1 MIAFNNALVFTGD
14 RFVQDHA
21 VLVEQDQVTG
31 LTSSTEIPS
40 HATIHNL
47 NGSILAPALID
58 LQIYGGNGKLFSQEL
73 SNESLLATDEYCVSG
88 GCTRFMITMATNSL
102 EKMLKGIEVVK
113 QFQQSQSHKSGLLG
127 LHLEGPYINAVKRGA
142 HIEQYVHQPTTDEIK
157 LLLDKSE
164 GVLKMMTVAP
174 EQCGDDVLQL
184 LADNGVV
191 LSAGHTDATYKQ
203 ATEAFNKNI
212 TTATHLFNAMSPLQS
227 RAPGVVGAIY
237 DHETVNSSIVC
248 DGIHT
253 DFAAVSI
260 SKKMMKERLF
270 LITDAVA
277 EVTTGEYQH
286 ILKGDRYVLPDGTLS
301 GSALT
306 MTKAVSNCI
315 KNAGINEAEALRMAS
330 LYPARVIHAE
340 SQFGKIEKGWK
351 ADLVIL
357 SKEYQVEQVMRDG
370 QFIFAH

>member
-1 MIAFNNALVFTGD
+1 MIAFNNALIFTGD
-14 RFVQDHA
+14 RFVHDHA

-31 LTSSTEIPS
+31 LISSTEIPS
-40 HATIHNL
+40 HATVYNL

-58 LQIYGGNGKLFSQEL
+58 LQIYGGNGKLFSHEL

-102 EKMLKGIEVVK
+102 EKMLKGIEVIK
-113 QFQQSQSHKSGLLG
+113 QFQQSHKSGLLG

-174 EQCGDDVLQL
+174 EVCSDEILQL
-184 LADNGVV
+184 LADNEVV

-203 ATEAFNKNI
+203 AKDAFNKNI

-277 EVTTGEYQH
+277 EVTTSEYQH

-315 KNAGINEAEALRMAS
+315 KHAGIDEEEALRMAS